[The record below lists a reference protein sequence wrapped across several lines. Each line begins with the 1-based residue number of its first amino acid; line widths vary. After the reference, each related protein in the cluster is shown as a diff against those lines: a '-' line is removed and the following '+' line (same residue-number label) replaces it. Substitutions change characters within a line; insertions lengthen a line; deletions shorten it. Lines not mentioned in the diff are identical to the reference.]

1 MTGLG
6 AGMSA
11 KITARRRAKFLHFLA
26 ASGNLSLSAERAKV
40 SRSWVG
46 LHRSTDPAFD
56 AACRGAIA
64 EARVTL
70 GHRQARGAASGWG
83 FADGA
88 ELVINASNGRRV
100 QVRRAKYRQW
110 TPRIELRFL
119 DALVTTCNAKAAARA
134 AGMSMSSA
142 YAHRRR
148 WPRFAALW
156 DEAVDVGAAVLEGA
170 LIAGAIAYIEGEPSE
185 IDGAIRVNSIGEA
198 LKILQLPPRRG
209 AVRREWQA

>member
-1 MTGLG
+1 
-6 AGMSA
+6 MSA
-11 KITARRRAKFLHFLA
+11 KITSRRRAKFLHFLA

-40 SRSWVG
+40 SRSWVR
-46 LHRSTDPAFD
+46 LQRSTDTAFD
-56 AACRGAIA
+56 AACLAAIA

-70 GHRQARGAASGWG
+70 GHRQARGASGGWG
-83 FADGA
+83 FAQGA

-119 DALVTTCNAKAAARA
+119 DALVDTCNAKAAARA

-156 DEAVDVGAAVLEGA
+156 DEAVTIGAAGIEAA
-170 LIAGAIAYIEGEPSE
+170 LIAGAIAYMEGEPGE

-198 LKILQLPPRRG
+198 IKILQLPPRLGTRN
-209 AVRREWQA
+209 

>member
-1 MTGLG
+1 
-6 AGMSA
+6 MSA
-11 KITARRRAKFLHFLA
+11 KITSRRRAKFLHFLT

-46 LHRSTDPAFD
+46 LHRSSDPAFD
-56 AACRGAIA
+56 DACRGAIA
-64 EARVTL
+64 EARVAL
-70 GHRQARGAASGWG
+70 GHRQARGASGGWG
-83 FADGA
+83 FAHGA

-119 DALVTTCNAKAAARA
+119 DALVDTCNAKAAARA
-134 AGMSMSSA
+134 AGMSVSSA

-148 WPRFAALW
+148 WPRFAASW
-156 DEAVDVGAAVLEGA
+156 DEAVEIGAAVLEGA
-170 LIAGAIAYIEGEPSE
+170 LIAGAIAYMEGEPSE

-198 LKILQLPPRRG
+198 LKILQLPPRSG
-209 AVRREWQA
+209 ARN